1 MNFNEMHAKILLIL
15 IDEYIQLALSGLSEI
30 GLHINISALDSSP
43 LLSPS
48 DRKTK
53 VLPSN
58 LVK

>member
-1 MNFNEMHAKILLIL
+1 MHAKILLIL